1 MIQWW
6 RNHARRIL
14 RYGLFTFLGGVLMIV
29 AVNLWVTLQTNGRIY
44 DNVQEAPS
52 TKVALLLGTSRNTA
66 RGPNVFFMQRI
77 QAGAA
82 LYHAGK
88 VRKIIV
94 SGDNST
100 DDYNETE
107 AMRRELVK
115 LGVPDTAI
123 VNDHAGFRTLDSV
136 VRAKSVFDQDEVIIV
151 SQRFHLQRA
160 LFIADAKGIKAT
172 GYIAA
177 DPLHGLPYYKVILRE
192 WFARVK
198 AVLDCYL
205 LGTQPKFPGPKEPIV
220 F

>member
-1 MIQWW
+1 MKFLRDHWK
-6 RNHARRIL
+6 RIL
-14 RYGLFTFLGGVLMIV
+14 KYGIFSFLGGVLLVVIIN
-29 AVNLWVTLQTNGRIY
+29 AWVVLQTNSRIF
-44 DNVQEAPS
+44 DDVAKIPAA
-52 TKVALLLGTSRNTA
+52 KVALLLGTSRNTA
-66 RGPNVFFMQRI
+66 TGPNVFFFQRI
-77 QAGAA
+77 HSAAA

-88 VRKIIV
+88 VQKIIV
-94 SGDNST
+94 SGDNCK

-115 LGVPDTAI
+115 LGVPDAAI

-160 LFIADAKGIKAT
+160 LFIADAKGIKAS
-172 GYIAA
+172 GYVAS
-177 DPLHGLPYYKVILRE
+177 DPLHGMPYYKVIVRE

-198 AVLDCYL
+198 AVMDCYL
-205 LGTQPKFPGPKEPIV
+205 LGTKPKFPGPKEPIV

>member
-1 MIQWW
+1 MNKFL
-6 RNHARRIL
+6 REKGPRIV
-14 RYGLFTFLGGVLMIV
+14 RYGLFGTLGIIV
-29 AVNLWVTLQTNGRIY
+29 MVVTLNLWVVFQTNARIY
-44 DNVQEAPS
+44 DKVEDVPS
-52 TKVALLLGTSRNTA
+52 GRVALLLGTSRNTA
-66 RGPNVFFMQRI
+66 TGPNVFFFQRI
-77 QAGAA
+77 HSAAA

-88 VRKIIV
+88 VVKIIV
-94 SGDNST
+94 SGDNSQMN
-100 DDYNETE
+100 YNETE

-115 LGVPDTAI
+115 LGVPNDAI

-136 VRAKSVFDQDEVIIV
+136 VRAKSVFDQNEVIIV

-172 GYIAA
+172 GFVAA
-177 DPLHGLPYYKVILRE
+177 DPLHGIPYYKVIFRE

-198 AVLDCYL
+198 AVLDCYI

>member
-1 MIQWW
+1 VVGI
-6 RNHARRIL
+6 N
-14 RYGLFTFLGGVLMIV
+14 V
-29 AVNLWVTLQTNGRIY
+29 WVVQQTGGRIF
-44 DNVQEAPS
+44 DRLEEVPFTN
-52 TKVALLLGTSRNTA
+52 VALLLGTSRNTA

-77 QAGAA
+77 DAAAA

-94 SGDNST
+94 SGDNGSEN
-100 DDYNETE
+100 YNETE

-115 LGVPDTAI
+115 RGVPEAAI

-136 VRAKSVFDQDEVIIV
+136 VRSKSVFDQDEIIIV
-151 SQRFHLQRA
+151 SQRFHVQRA
-160 LFIADAKGIKAT
+160 LFIADTKGIKAT
-172 GYIAA
+172 GYAAA
-177 DPLHGLPYYKVILRE
+177 DPPPGMPYYKVMVRE

-220 F
+220 FTAR

>member
-1 MIQWW
+1 MIQFF
-6 RNHARRIL
+6 RKHGGRIL
-14 RYGLFTFLGGVLMIV
+14 RYGLFTLLGGVVVIV
-29 AVNLWVTLQTNGRIY
+29 ALNLWVILQTKGRIY
-44 DNVQEAPS
+44 DNVEDVPAA
-52 TKVALLLGTSRNTA
+52 KVALLLGTSRNTA

-77 QAGAA
+77 DAAAA

-88 VRKIIV
+88 VQKIIV

-100 DDYNETE
+100 DNYNETE

-115 LGVPDTAI
+115 LGVPSEDI

-136 VRAKSVFDQDEVIIV
+136 VRAKSVFDQDEIIIV

-172 GYIAA
+172 GFVAS
-177 DPLHGLPYYKVILRE
+177 DPTHGTPYYKVMVRE
-192 WFARVK
+192 WFAKVK
-198 AVLDCYL
+198 AVLDCYVL
-205 LGTQPKFPGPKEPIV
+205 RTQPKFPGPKEPIV